1 MIFPL
6 METINR
12 EQGNPLIEH
21 ALHPGLS
28 VSVHPDYSTR
38 FIMKT
43 VKQLSVFLSFC
54 LLAGAT
60 NAFSAAP
67 LGKRIQLDNGMVLLL
82 AEKHD
87 IPMLTVN
94 MAIKAGN
101 TAVAGDKPGL
111 ASITAALLTQGTT
124 KRTAN
129 QISSEIDF
137 IGGSL
142 STGGG
147 DDFANASL
155 RVLKKDIR
163 TGFALLSDVI
173 MNPVFDQREVDR
185 KVKSTLAEIQRQKE
199 EPNIVASE
207 AFQKAVYG
215 GHAYGRTGDDIAAYL
230 PKLARQDIIDFYK
243 ARYSPNNTIIAVV
256 GDVSEKEIVPLLNEY
271 FRAWRRN
278 DSRVPAPVAPPRIEK
293 TVVQKI
299 DKNITQ
305 ANIDMGHIG
314 VSRENPDFYAISVMN
329 YILGGGGFS
338 SRLMD
343 NIRDNKGLAYDVHS
357 GFAAQKEA
365 GAFEVSIQTKN
376 ESANEVIAETLKE
389 LKRMQTELVS
399 EKELADA
406 KAYLTGSFPLR
417 MDTSSKIAGMLVSIE
432 IYNLGLDYPQSYPGL
447 INAVTREDIQRVAK
461 KYLHPGEMVIVV
473 VANQEKAKLKY

>member
-1 MIFPL
+1 ML
-6 METINR
+6 MT
-12 EQGNPLIEH
+12 
-21 ALHPGLS
+21 A
-28 VSVHPDYSTR
+28 TA
-38 FIMKT
+38 
-43 VKQLSVFLSFC
+43 SF
-54 LLAGAT
+54 GAE
-60 NAFSAAP
+60 P

-87 IPMLTVN
+87 IPMVTVN

-129 QISSEIDF
+129 HISSEIDF

-147 DDFANASL
+147 DDFATAGL

-163 TGFALLSDVI
+163 TGFDLLSDVI
-173 MNPVFDQREVDR
+173 RNPVFDQGEIDR
-185 KVKSTLAEIQRQKE
+185 KVKSTLAEIRRQKE

-230 PKLARQDIIDFYK
+230 PKLTRQDIIDFYE
-243 ARYSPNNTIIAVV
+243 ARYCPDNTIIAVV
-256 GDVSEKEIVPLLNEY
+256 GDVSEKEVVSLLNEY
-271 FRAWRRN
+271 FNGWKRN
-278 DSRVPAPVAPPRIEK
+278 GQPLPAPIAPPVIEK
-293 TVVQKI
+293 TSIRKI
-299 DKNITQ
+299 DKNIAQ
-305 ANIDMGHIG
+305 ANIVMGHIG
-314 VSRENPDFYAISVMN
+314 ISRENPDFYAVSIMN

-357 GFAAQKEA
+357 SFAAQKET
-365 GAFEVSIQTKN
+365 GIFEVGIQTKN
-376 ESANEVIAETLKE
+376 ESANDVINETFKE
-389 LKRMQTELVS
+389 IRRIRTDLVS

-417 MDTSSKIAGMLVSIE
+417 MDTSSKIAGMLTSIE
-432 IYNLGLDYPQSYPGL
+432 IYNLGLDYPQKYASL
-447 INAVTREDIQRVAK
+447 INSVTREDIQRVAK
-461 KYLHPGEMVIVV
+461 KYLHPDRLVIVV
-473 VANQEKAKLKY
+473 VADQEKAKLKQ